1 MSEHEAESAS
11 PSAVPFTMTARK
23 GRLSAAVQAAQLI
36 TMAIPLAGYL
46 SQGGPGA
53 GGIVAAL
60 LALIPVLI
68 LQVRAVFRPGT
79 VALSDQQVLINAHT
93 RMVTQRENIQH
104 LFFKDGAGIVFH
116 DVELVDQDGK
126 NLSDKRQKYFRS
138 GMTGALQRTGAHIS
152 IPGFSTGEVER
163 LRELLG
169 MAAPEPGSEVYVL
182 EQYHHSL
189 MKRTPVVWVAP
200 LLIALNVGMFAVVIA
215 ASGSLLSI
223 TAPALLAWGADFGPL
238 TLNGEWWRLLTCTF
252 LHSGVM
258 HLLCNMWGL
267 HEGGRVMERL
277 AGNFGFLVL
286 YLFSGIAGSLLSIR
300 WSPDAVCAGASG
312 AVFGIY
318 GALGAWHFRRR
329 LDIPERIVREVRRS
343 TLPFLGFN
351 LLIGLGVSGI
361 DQAAHL
367 GGLLAGI
374 VSGLILAGT
383 RATDLQAGRQLRLLG
398 LSILA
403 TCVIVAGALR
413 LPGLD
418 EIPGLAGE
426 LQRAGAMEERV
437 LATYQ
442 SAARRFESGRMTSED
457 FVTLVRR
464 EILPEWNQS
473 LEQLRSASS
482 GQPENPT
489 IVQFLRYFQ
498 LRAEAL
504 DLFARAVE
512 SDNGELM
519 SQGKEKWKEATRI
532 AKQFS
537 QSQP

>member
-11 PSAVPFTMTARK
+11 PAAVPFTMTARK
-23 GRLSAAVQAAQLI
+23 GRLTAAVQAAQLL
-36 TMAIPLAGYL
+36 TMTVPLAGYL
-46 SQGGPGA
+46 SEGGPGA

-68 LQVRAVFRPGT
+68 RHVRAVFRPAT

-93 RMVTQRENIQH
+93 RMITQRENIQH
-104 LFFKDGAGIVFH
+104 LFFNDGAGIVFQ
-116 DVELVDQDGK
+116 DVELVSEDGPGLADK
-126 NLSDKRQKYFRS
+126 PQQNLRSSLRAAFQK
-138 GMTGALQRTGAHIS
+138 TGAHIS
-152 IPGFSTGEVER
+152 IEGFSIGEVER

-189 MKRTPVVWVAP
+189 IKRTPIVWVAP
-200 LLIALNVGMFAVVIA
+200 LLIALNVGLFAAVTA
-215 ASGSLLSI
+215 ASGSLLSV

-252 LHSGVM
+252 LHWGIL

-267 HEGGRVMERL
+267 HQGGRVMERL

-329 LDIPERIVREVRRS
+329 LDIPERIVRQVRRS
-343 TLPFLGFN
+343 TVPFLGFN
-351 LLIGLGVSGI
+351 LLFGLGVSGI
-361 DQAAHL
+361 DQAAHV

-374 VSGLILAGT
+374 VGGLILAGT
-383 RATDLQAGRQLRLLG
+383 QATDLQAGRLLRLLG

-403 TCVIVAGALR
+403 TCIIIAGILR

-418 EIPGLAGE
+418 EIPGLAGQ
-426 LQRAGAMEERV
+426 LQRTAAMEERV

-442 SAARRFESGRMTSED
+442 SAAEQFESGRMTNEE

-464 EILPEWNQS
+464 KVLPEWNQS
-473 LEQLRSASS
+473 LEQLRSASV

-489 IVQFLRYFQ
+489 IVLFLQYLQ
-498 LRAEAL
+498 LRAEAW
-504 DLFARAVE
+504 DLFAQAVE

-519 SQGKEKWKEATRI
+519 SQGHEKWDQATQI
-532 AKQFS
+532 AQQLA